1 MLFTEGYRVLGFLS
15 IFISKEVGQ
24 MEKKKT
30 SLITNAMIW
39 FGAGVSI
46 SEILTGTYFA
56 SLGFGKGM
64 AAILIGHIIGCVLF
78 CLAGI
83 IGGKNGKSSMES
95 AKMSFGGKGA
105 LIFPVLNIVQLVG
118 WTSVMISS
126 GAAAAENAYAI
137 GMSVWSIIIGALVI
151 VWLFVGAKNVNA
163 VNTIALSL
171 LFVLTIILSFV
182 VFRGGVSTL
191 VSGEAI
197 TFGAA
202 VEMAV
207 AMPLSWLPLISDYTK
222 EAEKPVK
229 ASVVSSVVYFIIS
242 CWMYV
247 IGMGMALFTNE
258 TDIAVIMVKAGLGIA
273 GLIIVIFSTV
283 TTTFLDVYSAG
294 ISSGS
299 LSSKINQQAAAVIV
313 CVIGTLLAIFTQ
325 TNYFES
331 FLYFIGS
338 VFAPM
343 IAVQIVDWF
352 IFKNDSSDKGVN
364 IINLVVWAVGFVLYR
379 ISMNFDIILGNTFPV
394 MLITGIICFIAN
406 KVWRSK
412 NV

>member
-1 MLFTEGYRVLGFLS
+1 MGFLS

-126 GAAAAENAYAI
+126 GAAAAENVYAI
-137 GMSVWSIIIGALVI
+137 GMSVWSIIIGVLVI

-313 CVIGTLLAIFTQ
+313 CIIGTLLAIFTQ

>member
-1 MLFTEGYRVLGFLS
+1 
-15 IFISKEVGQ
+15 

-126 GAAAAENAYAI
+126 GAAAAENVYAI
-137 GMSVWSIIIGALVI
+137 GMSVWSIIIGVLVI

-273 GLIIVIFSTV
+273 GLIIVIFATV

-299 LSSKINQQAAAVIV
+299 LSNKINQQAAAVIV
-313 CVIGTLLAIFTQ
+313 CIIGTILAIFTQ

>member
-1 MLFTEGYRVLGFLS
+1 MGFLS

-126 GAAAAENAYAI
+126 GAAAAENVYAI
-137 GMSVWSIIIGALVI
+137 GMSVWSIIIGVLVI

-313 CVIGTLLAIFTQ
+313 CIIGTLLAIFTQ

-394 MLITGIICFIAN
+394 MLITGIICLIAN

>member
-1 MLFTEGYRVLGFLS
+1 
-15 IFISKEVGQ
+15 

-105 LIFPVLNIVQLVG
+105 LIFPLLNIVQLVG

-126 GAAAAENAYAI
+126 GAAAAENVYAI
-137 GMSVWSIIIGALVI
+137 GMSVWSIIIGVLVI

-352 IFKNDSSDKGVN
+352 MFKNDSSDKGVN

>member
-126 GAAAAENAYAI
+126 GAAAAENVYAI
-137 GMSVWSIIIGALVI
+137 GMSVWSIIIGVLVI

-313 CVIGTLLAIFTQ
+313 CIIGTLLAIFTQ

>member
-1 MLFTEGYRVLGFLS
+1 MGFLS

-126 GAAAAENAYAI
+126 GAAAAENVYAI
-137 GMSVWSIIIGALVI
+137 GMSVWSIIIGVLVI

-222 EAEKPVK
+222 EAEKSVK

>member
-126 GAAAAENAYAI
+126 GAAAAENVYAI
-137 GMSVWSIIIGALVI
+137 GMSVWSIIIGVLVI

-191 VSGEAI
+191 VNGEAI

>member
-126 GAAAAENAYAI
+126 GAAAAENVYAI
-137 GMSVWSIIIGALVI
+137 GMSVWSIIIGVLVI

-352 IFKNDSSDKGVN
+352 MFKNDSSDKGVN

>member
-1 MLFTEGYRVLGFLS
+1 MGFLS

>member
-1 MLFTEGYRVLGFLS
+1 MGFLS

-105 LIFPVLNIVQLVG
+105 LIFPVLNIIQLAG

-126 GAAAAENAYAI
+126 GAAAAENVYAI
-137 GMSVWSIIIGALVI
+137 GMSVWSIIIGVLVI

-182 VFRGGVSTL
+182 VFRGGVSAL

-313 CVIGTLLAIFTQ
+313 CIIGTLLAIFTQ

-406 KVWRSK
+406 KIWRSK

>member
-1 MLFTEGYRVLGFLS
+1 MGFLS

-137 GMSVWSIIIGALVI
+137 GMSVWSIIIGVLVI

-313 CVIGTLLAIFTQ
+313 CIIGTLLAIFTQ

-352 IFKNDSSDKGVN
+352 MFKNDSSDKGAN

>member
-15 IFISKEVGQ
+15 IFILKEVGQ

-126 GAAAAENAYAI
+126 GAAAAENVYAI
-137 GMSVWSIIIGALVI
+137 GMSVWSIIIGVLVI

-299 LSSKINQQAAAVIV
+299 LSNKINQQAAAVIV
-313 CVIGTLLAIFTQ
+313 CIIGTLLAIFTQ

-394 MLITGIICFIAN
+394 MLITGIICLIAN

>member
-126 GAAAAENAYAI
+126 GAAAAENVYAI
-137 GMSVWSIIIGALVI
+137 GMSVWSIIIGVLVI

-222 EAEKPVK
+222 EAEKSVK

-313 CVIGTLLAIFTQ
+313 CIIGTLLAIFTQ

>member
-1 MLFTEGYRVLGFLS
+1 MGFLS
-15 IFISKEVGQ
+15 IFILKEVGQ

-126 GAAAAENAYAI
+126 GAAAAENVYAI
-137 GMSVWSIIIGALVI
+137 GMSVWSIIIGVLVI

-379 ISMNFDIILGNTFPV
+379 MSMNFDIILGNTFPV

>member
-126 GAAAAENAYAI
+126 GAAAAENVYAI
-137 GMSVWSIIIGALVI
+137 GMSVWSIIIGVLVI

-352 IFKNDSSDKGVN
+352 MFKNDSSDKGVN

-379 ISMNFDIILGNTFPV
+379 MSMNFDIILGNTFPV

>member
-1 MLFTEGYRVLGFLS
+1 
-15 IFISKEVGQ
+15 

-126 GAAAAENAYAI
+126 GAAAAENVYAI
-137 GMSVWSIIIGALVI
+137 GMSVWSIIIGVLVI

-247 IGMGMALFTNE
+247 IGMGMSLFTNE

-299 LSSKINQQAAAVIV
+299 LSNKINQQAAAVIV
-313 CVIGTLLAIFTQ
+313 CIIGTLLAIFTQ

-394 MLITGIICFIAN
+394 MLITGIICLIAN

>member
-126 GAAAAENAYAI
+126 GAAAAENVYAI
-137 GMSVWSIIIGALVI
+137 GMSVWSIIIGVLVI

-222 EAEKPVK
+222 EAEKSVK

>member
-1 MLFTEGYRVLGFLS
+1 MGFLS

-137 GMSVWSIIIGALVI
+137 GMSVWSIIIGVLVI

-352 IFKNDSSDKGVN
+352 IFKNDSSDKGAN

-394 MLITGIICFIAN
+394 MLITGIICLIAN

>member
-105 LIFPVLNIVQLVG
+105 LIFPVLNIVQLAG

-126 GAAAAENAYAI
+126 GAAAAENVYAI
-137 GMSVWSIIIGALVI
+137 GMSVWSIIIGVLVI

-171 LFVLTIILSFV
+171 LFVLTIVLSFV

>member
-1 MLFTEGYRVLGFLS
+1 MGFLS
-15 IFISKEVGQ
+15 IFILKEVGQ

-105 LIFPVLNIVQLVG
+105 LIFPLLNIVQLVG

-126 GAAAAENAYAI
+126 GAAAAENVYAI
-137 GMSVWSIIIGALVI
+137 GMSVWSIIIGVLVI

-379 ISMNFDIILGNTFPV
+379 MSMNFDIILGNTFPV